1 MAGQIVNLHDV
12 KLLEQADFVI
22 GKKVVIYER
31 AGVQSLEVKCNGVI
45 EDIMKGDEETY
56 GYARGEDGV
65 LYECLS
71 VFSDYSVSAL

>member
-1 MAGQIVNLHDV
+1 MAGEIVNLDDV
-12 KLLEQADFVI
+12 KLLTQEEFKI
-22 GKKVVIYER
+22 GMKVQIYER
-31 AGVQSLEVKCNGVI
+31 AGVKSLEKKCPGVI